1 MKIRVFL
8 MLVLVATLFS
18 CQKEADPLPPPY
30 MDCRA
35 DGGIVEFT
43 TRNAIVNGSNL
54 QITGNN
60 TAGAA
65 VSLSINNISAG
76 QTGTFN
82 IGAGF
87 FNTASY
93 TDATGGYSAGT
104 SAGSG
109 QITIVVN
116 NGSTLQGSFQ
126 FTGQNISGKTK
137 VITDGRFMIYL

>member
-1 MKIRVFL
+1 MKRFL
-8 MLVLVATLFS
+8 LILLLAAGIFS
-18 CQKEADPLPPPY
+18 CQKESNPVAPPY

-43 TRNAIVNGSNL
+43 TRNAVVIGSNL
-54 QITGNN
+54 QITGINASA
-60 TAGAA
+60 TA

-82 IGAGF
+82 IGPGN
-87 FNTASY
+87 FNTAAY
-93 TDATGGYSAGT
+93 TDATGGYSAG
-104 SAGSG
+104 GSGGTG

-116 NGSTLQGSFQ
+116 NGTTLQGSFQ
-126 FTGQNISGKTK
+126 FTAQDLSGKTK

>member
-1 MKIRVFL
+1 MKRVL
-8 MLVLVATLFS
+8 LILLLAAGIFS
-18 CQKEADPLPPPY
+18 CQKESNPVTPPY

-43 TRNAIVNGSNL
+43 TRNAVVIGSNL
-54 QITGNN
+54 QITGLNASA
-60 TAGAA
+60 TA

-82 IGAGF
+82 IGPGN
-87 FNTASY
+87 FNTAAY
-93 TDATGGYSAGT
+93 TDATGGYSAG
-104 SAGSG
+104 GSGGNG

-126 FTGQNISGKTK
+126 FTALDLSGKTK
-137 VITDGRFMIYL
+137 VITEGRFMIYL

>member
-1 MKIRVFL
+1 MKRFL
-8 MLVLVATLFS
+8 LILLLAAGIFS
-18 CQKEADPLPPPY
+18 CQKESNPVAPPY

-43 TRNAIVNGSNL
+43 TRNAVVIGSNL
-54 QITGNN
+54 QITGINASA
-60 TAGAA
+60 TA

-82 IGAGF
+82 IGPGN
-87 FNTASY
+87 FNTAAY
-93 TDATGGYSAGT
+93 TDATGGYSAG
-104 SAGSG
+104 GSGGNG

-116 NGSTLQGSFQ
+116 NGTTLQGSFQ
-126 FTGQNISGKTK
+126 FTAQDLSGKTK

>member
-1 MKIRVFL
+1 MKSLLLF
-8 MLVLVATLFS
+8 LVLVAGIFS
-18 CQKEADPLPPPY
+18 CQKENNPVAPPY

-43 TRNAIVNGSNL
+43 TRNAVVIGSNL
-54 QITGNN
+54 QITGVNASA
-60 TAGAA
+60 TA

-82 IGAGF
+82 IGAGN
-87 FNTASY
+87 FNTAAY
-93 TDATGGYSAGT
+93 TDATGGYSAGG
-104 SAGSG
+104 SGGSG

-126 FTGQNISGKTK
+126 FTALDLSGKTK
-137 VITDGRFMIYL
+137 VIAEGRFLIYL

>member
-1 MKIRVFL
+1 MKRVL
-8 MLVLVATLFS
+8 LILLLAAGIFS
-18 CQKEADPLPPPY
+18 CQKESNPVAPPY

-43 TRNAIVNGSNL
+43 TRNAVVIGSNL
-54 QITGNN
+54 QITGINASA
-60 TAGAA
+60 TA

-82 IGAGF
+82 IGPGN
-87 FNTASY
+87 FNTAAY
-93 TDATGGYSAGT
+93 TDATGGYSAG
-104 SAGSG
+104 GSGGTG

-126 FTGQNISGKTK
+126 FTAQDLSGKTK
-137 VITDGRFMIYL
+137 VITEGRFMIYL